1 MSSNVDSDGYPIDHD
16 GNRLEDGCVSSAA
29 PFAVRGDVLH
39 EILSGS
45 GKETECNHVDSNFLE
60 GSWVKASALGG
71 GIPVADNVVVEDY
84 FSSDEEP
91 MSPRTAR
98 EACKSSTSATIQA
111 VLRSS
116 KHEREE
122 LFRARKKLMDVLK
135 FLRFKG
141 FSEEEIYKELYDSG
155 NTKMST
161 KMPNRDDFGLPK
173 DANKMKESICHKEE
187 FPTHAHKV
195 GDKFPPNVSNVS
207 GPSGVKDNLGHE
219 KSEKSG
225 PQSSS
230 QTKSWSQVV
239 KEATP
244 VAVNFDLT
252 YVPPVDGESV
262 ICPPDEVLKEGNDKL
277 KTSIVG
283 RFTKGVV
290 PYNKVVDFANKLW
303 KNRGLISV
311 GQKDNRTFLFKF
323 NSISSMNL
331 ALAKGTW
338 YIERRPLVVHAWGS
352 SVSTVKTMPLWT
364 RFDNIPDSYWNPQCL
379 SRIASVIG
387 PPLCS
392 DSLTSRMEVMPFA
405 KICVEYTIGNDLPS
419 SIPVTT
425 LDPLTGEKGIVEV
438 HVSYPARPL
447 VCTACKS
454 LGHLVGACPKVTR
467 KWVRKEKVD
476 VNAGIIPSQTAA
488 LMADESK
495 SSPLTG
501 ITANPEPLLKDATP
515 AKRPPSPSGQDLS
528 DTSAT
533 PLCTFRNLKKVDEID
548 MKKDVSTSSELG
560 EFQLSRSQRKKLR
573 KEGKSPIPPSL

>member
-1 MSSNVDSDGYPIDHD
+1 
-16 GNRLEDGCVSSAA
+16 
-29 PFAVRGDVLH
+29 
-39 EILSGS
+39 
-45 GKETECNHVDSNFLE
+45 
-60 GSWVKASALGG
+60 
-71 GIPVADNVVVEDY
+71 
-84 FSSDEEP
+84 
-91 MSPRTAR
+91 
-98 EACKSSTSATIQA
+98 
-111 VLRSS
+111 
-116 KHEREE
+116 
-122 LFRARKKLMDVLK
+122 MDVLK

-230 QTKSWSQVV
+230 QTKSWSQ
-239 KEATP
+239 
-244 VAVNFDLT
+244 
-252 YVPPVDGESV
+252 
-262 ICPPDEVLKEGNDKL
+262 
-277 KTSIVG
+277 
-283 RFTKGVV
+283 
-290 PYNKVVDFANKLW
+290 
-303 KNRGLISV
+303 
-311 GQKDNRTFLFKF
+311 
-323 NSISSMNL
+323 
-331 ALAKGTW
+331 
-338 YIERRPLVVHAWGS
+338 
-352 SVSTVKTMPLWT
+352 
-364 RFDNIPDSYWNPQCL
+364 
-379 SRIASVIG
+379 
-387 PPLCS
+387 
-392 DSLTSRMEVMPFA
+392 
-405 KICVEYTIGNDLPS
+405 
-419 SIPVTT
+419 
-425 LDPLTGEKGIVEV
+425 
-438 HVSYPARPL
+438 
-447 VCTACKS
+447 
-454 LGHLVGACPKVTR
+454 VTR

-573 KEGKSPIPPSL
+573 KQGKSPIPPSL